1 MDTSLIKRVQI
12 SRITP
17 ETKNAKTFVL
27 QPLDNWQPVYKAGQF
42 MTFIFTTPTGEKRR
56 SYSIS
61 ASPALNEP
69 LSITVKKEVNGEF
82 SRQLLT
88 YYKEGDILYTT
99 GITGFFCLPEN
110 LDEIEQ
116 LFFLAAGS
124 GITPC
129 FSLIK
134 TLLAITNKHVV
145 LIYSNHSENDAIFYT
160 ELQLLQKKY
169 DDRFQ
174 THFLF
179 SNQNNISYS
188 RLSNMLLQVLLE
200 KYLKV
205 EKQKALFY
213 LCGPRLYMQ
222 MIIITLLTQGISI
235 NNIKKESFDTLPHL
249 YQPSPPDI
257 TAHSITIHINGKT
270 HRVIVKY
277 PQTIL
282 AAAKANNIQ
291 LPYSCEA
298 GRCGSCAATCT
309 SGKIWMAYN
318 EVLTDN
324 EIQKGIV
331 LTCQGFPIEGDAEI
345 QF

>member
-12 SRITP
+12 SHIIP
-17 ETKNAKTFVL
+17 ETKDAKTFVL

-42 MTFIFTTPTGEKRR
+42 LTFIFTTATSEKRR

-61 ASPALNEP
+61 SAPALNEP

-110 LDEIEQ
+110 LDEVEQ
-116 LFFLAAGS
+116 LFFIAAGS

-129 FSLIK
+129 FSLIE
-134 TLLAITNKHVV
+134 TLLATANKHIV
-145 LIYSNHSENDAIFYT
+145 LIYSNRSESDAIFYT
-160 ELQLLQKKY
+160 ELESLQKKY
-169 DDRFQ
+169 DNQFQ
-174 THFLF
+174 IHFLF
-179 SNQNNISYS
+179 SNQYNIFYS
-188 RLSNMLLQVLLE
+188 RLSNTLLHVLLE

-213 LCGPRLYMQ
+213 LCGPPLYMQ
-222 MIIITLLTQGISI
+222 MIIITLLTYGISI
-235 NNIKKESFDTLPHL
+235 NNIKKESFDTLPHF
-249 YQPSPPDI
+249 YQPVPPD
-257 TAHSITIHINGKT
+257 TSAHTVTIHINGQT
-270 HRVIVKY
+270 HRLKVKY

-291 LPYSCEA
+291 LPYSCET
-298 GRCGSCAATCT
+298 GRCGSCAATCI
-309 SGKIWMAYN
+309 SGKVWMAYN

-331 LTCQGFPIEGDAEI
+331 LTCQGFPIEGNAEI